1 MGTGVRSHREVGL
14 KGPLALRAVST
25 LSTASASLSGPGL
38 ISDSL
43 SLVPVSPPLKLLSDT
58 PSPASTGLCP
68 FLVTD
73 GDSSL
78 SRREELSAP
87 RWGGQLVSLRRQA
100 QPLEN
105 VPGLCLCECA

>member
-1 MGTGVRSHREVGL
+1 MGP

-25 LSTASASLSGPGL
+25 LSTASASLLSPGL

-43 SLVPVSPPLKLLSDT
+43 SLVPISPPLKLLSDT

-68 FLVTD
+68 FLVTH
-73 GDSSL
+73 GGSSL
-78 SRREELSAP
+78 SRREESSAP
-87 RWGGQLVSLRRQA
+87 RRGGQLVSLRRQA

-105 VPGLCLCECA
+105 VPGLCLCECVTA